1 MVVVMLEKLKILNG
15 ELSIEFDPLNS
26 KYTVFLNENDNQL
39 DIEYKL
45 KSDTNITIEG
55 NYNLVDGSI
64 VIINVTDGKRTIDY
78 YFNVYIS
85 KTEEVNKSIVNGT
98 ILEVD
103 SKKEISEYAG
113 PGIACLCFVLILFLF
128 VFLFHKR
135 KAK

>member
-1 MVVVMLEKLKILNG
+1 MLEELKILNG
-15 ELSIEFDPLNS
+15 ELSINFDPLNS
-26 KYTVFLNENDNQL
+26 KNTVFLNENENKL

-45 KSDTNITIEG
+45 KSDTNVTIEG
-55 NYNLVDGSI
+55 NYNLADGSI
-64 VIINVTDGKRTIDY
+64 VIISVTDGKKTIDY

-98 ILEVD
+98 LLEVD

-113 PGIACLCFVLILFLF
+113 PGIACSCFLLILFLF
-128 VFLFHKR
+128 AFLFHKR

>member
-1 MVVVMLEKLKILNG
+1 MLEKLKILNG